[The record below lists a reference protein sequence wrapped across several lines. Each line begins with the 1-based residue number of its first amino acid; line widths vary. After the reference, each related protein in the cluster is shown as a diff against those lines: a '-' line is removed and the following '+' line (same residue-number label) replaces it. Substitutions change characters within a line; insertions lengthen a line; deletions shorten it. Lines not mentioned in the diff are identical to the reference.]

1 MEWLSELEAVG
12 AAAYAM
18 LLGGVIGYERELK
31 NRPAGFRTHML
42 VAGAAALLMAM
53 SHLALQD
60 PPAVHA
66 DVDLQS
72 DPLRLVEAVISGVA
86 FIGAGTIFARKHGEQ
101 IAGITTAASLL
112 MVSVIGLIAGVG
124 HFLLAT
130 AATIL
135 TLLVLTGLNLLE
147 RRLGLR
153 ERGNE
158 GGGPEDATGDDGRH
172 ANRPPGNATDD

>member
-53 SHLALQD
+53 SNLALQD
-60 PPAVHA
+60 PPAVDSSVKLSA
-66 DVDLQS
+66 

-86 FIGAGTIFARKHGEQ
+86 FIGAGTIFARKQGQH

-112 MVSVIGLIAGVG
+112 MVAVIGLITGVG
-124 HFLLAT
+124 HYLLAT
-130 AATIL
+130 AATVL
-135 TLLVLTGLNLLE
+135 TLVVLTALNLLE
-147 RRLGLR
+147 RRTGMREAGDPGDDEDGAVPGTADLAR
-153 ERGNE
+153 ERRDSK
-158 GGGPEDATGDDGRH
+158 PH
-172 ANRPPGNATDD
+172 